1 MTTGLR
7 FGGAYSV
14 YPGDPFRYHAHFL
27 ANSYGWNE
35 EIDMLDIVGSG
46 RLATGVKKGLLIGG
60 KEPDKDT
67 GVADERGDGVRVF
80 TLEWAAM

>member
-1 MTTGLR
+1 MTPGLR

-27 ANSYGWNE
+27 ANSYGWDE

-60 KEPDKDT
+60 EGLGKGT
-67 GVADERGDGVRVF
+67 GEVDEKKDGVRVF